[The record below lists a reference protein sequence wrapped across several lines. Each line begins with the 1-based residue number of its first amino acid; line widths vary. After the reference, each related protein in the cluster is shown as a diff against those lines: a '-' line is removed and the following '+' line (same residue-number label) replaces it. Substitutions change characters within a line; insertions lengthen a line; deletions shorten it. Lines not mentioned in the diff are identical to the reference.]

1 MNVLSIEGRQIGFD
15 YPPLVIVEI
24 GINHNG
30 SLKTAMK
37 MVDAAYS
44 AGAEVIKHQTHI
56 VDDEMSSEAK
66 KIISKEDIISFQK
79 LIGRIPVADNVI
91 DFAVNLV
98 ASTRPGKS
106 SKDSINEWIDWGAGP
121 RASQCLIM
129 GAKAR
134 AALDGR
140 PTPDIE
146 DVKSLALPVLRHRI
160 LPNFNA
166 EAEGMKVDDIITQ
179 LLE

>member
-1 MNVLSIEGRQIGFD
+1 MTNSYVGESPIFYQH
-15 YPPLVIVEI
+15 P
-24 GINHNG
+24 NHSG
-30 SLKTAMK
+30 EVTS
-37 MVDAAYS
+37 AAD
-44 AGAEVIKHQTHI
+44 GAQT
-56 VDDEMSSEAK
+56 
-66 KIISKEDIISFQK
+66 
-79 LIGRIPVADNVI
+79 VADNVI
-91 DFAVNLV
+91 DFAVNLL

>member
-1 MNVLSIEGRQIGFD
+1 MDRL
-15 YPPLVIVEI
+15 
-24 GINHNG
+24 
-30 SLKTAMK
+30 
-37 MVDAAYS
+37 
-44 AGAEVIKHQTHI
+44 
-56 VDDEMSSEAK
+56 
-66 KIISKEDIISFQK
+66 
-79 LIGRIPVADNVI
+79 
-91 DFAVNLV
+91 
-98 ASTRPGKS
+98 
-106 SKDSINEWIDWGAGP
+106 GAGP